1 MRYENDKAPGQ
12 NLHVNYEPSDLGGLK
27 EAEQLGKDHKPYV
40 EGELVRESIDRNDNT
55 KQAGQTYR
63 EFEQW
68 EKDEID
74 VKIGALMDGTI
85 IAANFVPSRSPLF
98 EWTADGGS
106 DCTLLSHLDASGLS
120 AGGSR
125 SQLQPG
131 PPGC

>member
-1 MRYENDKAPGQ
+1 GANHLQLPINAAKKRVATNQEGGQMRYENDKAPGQ

-68 EKDEID
+68 EKDELISNLVND
-74 VKIGALMDGTI
+74 
-85 IAANFVPSRSPLF
+85 
-98 EWTADGGS
+98 
-106 DCTLLSHLDASGLS
+106 LST
-120 AGGSR
+120 
-125 SQLQPG
+125 
-131 PPGC
+131 CKKVI